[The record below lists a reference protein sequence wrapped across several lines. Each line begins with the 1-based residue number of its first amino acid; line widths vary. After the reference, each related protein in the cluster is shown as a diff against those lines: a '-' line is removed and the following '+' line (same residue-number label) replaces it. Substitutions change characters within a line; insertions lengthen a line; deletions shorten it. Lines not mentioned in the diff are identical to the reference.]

1 MFVAKVFGQL
11 RFQRG
16 LQDALRE
23 LAEQASRP
31 SQAHSLFLRLRE
43 QPRGKFLLTDNLPGH
58 GTNHRLVQQLG
69 RVNPAI
75 SLRIRPDPHTPF
87 FRQSQ
92 IWAGDESLG
101 LGNGENVHVVDAVT
115 GQPWRASSFKR

>member
-69 RVNPAI
+69 RVNHGHLLTDQAGLSHTVFPTV
-75 SLRIRPDPHTPF
+75 PD
-87 FRQSQ
+87 
-92 IWAGDESLG
+92 LG
-101 LGNGENVHVVDAVT
+101 
-115 GQPWRASSFKR
+115 RR